1 MSKEQEIYRN
11 MKKRGRIYK
20 THGKW
25 KINYPS
31 LLCSIEEAGYTQ
43 DESNMIIEKML
54 RKGYIRQV
62 RDAYGRTDSSKG
74 MSHHLSGYIIERWAK

>member
-43 DESNMIIEKML
+43 DESNMIIEAML

-62 RDAYGRTDSSKG
+62 RDAYGRTDADKG
-74 MSHHLSGYIIERWAK
+74 MSHHLSGYIIERWEN